1 MLSFSDYRLYIKF
14 LGHSSVKV
22 TESHYVGLIQSL
34 KTEYAIKYD
43 KVLSDS
49 ASFADDRCSS
59 TLFDKSV
66 ASSNR
71 SSSYILL
78 KNIGNDDSNSERV
91 ESALILSP

>member
-43 KVLSDS
+43 KVLSDY
-49 ASFADDRCSS
+49 FN
-59 TLFDKSV
+59 T
-66 ASSNR
+66 
-71 SSSYILL
+71 
-78 KNIGNDDSNSERV
+78 SEK
-91 ESALILSP
+91 